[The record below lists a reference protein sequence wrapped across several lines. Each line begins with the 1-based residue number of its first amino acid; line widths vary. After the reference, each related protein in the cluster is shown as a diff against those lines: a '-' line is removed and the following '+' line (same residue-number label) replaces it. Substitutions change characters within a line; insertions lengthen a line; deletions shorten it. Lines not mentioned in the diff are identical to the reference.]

1 MGCHFKSTSGT
12 GTGLLKDQGNVLAVE
27 FIMRDAGLFLGLEV
41 RGQIKQ
47 LLDLRRG
54 VIQKLEKAAIL
65 EAHCIFP
72 SLYTN
77 L

>member
-1 MGCHFKSTSGT
+1 
-12 GTGLLKDQGNVLAVE
+12 
-27 FIMRDAGLFLGLEV
+27 MRDAGLFFGLEV

-54 VIQKLEKAAIL
+54 VIQKLQKAAIFQ
-65 EAHCIFP
+65 AHCIFT

>member
-1 MGCHFKSTSGT
+1 MGSDLKAAAGA
-12 GTGLLKDQGNVLAVE
+12 GGGLLKDQGNVLAVE
-27 FIMRDAGLFLGLEV
+27 FIMRDSGLFLGLEV

-54 VIQKLEKAAIL
+54 VIQKLQKAAVFQ
-65 EAHCIFP
+65 AHCIFT